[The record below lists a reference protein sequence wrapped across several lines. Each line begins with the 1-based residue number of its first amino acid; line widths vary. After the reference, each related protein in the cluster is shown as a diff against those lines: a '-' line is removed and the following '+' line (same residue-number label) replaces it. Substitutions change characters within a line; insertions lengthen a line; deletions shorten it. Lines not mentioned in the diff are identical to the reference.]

1 MQNFVFVL
9 LRVHKFSV
17 TDRISNFEKRQLVH
31 LTVELPQDP
40 FPKTNYCGPLNSF
53 QFVQVIAWF
62 GEQLRINFLSK
73 ILKFFCNCPSEGNY

>member
-1 MQNFVFVL
+1 MMQNFVFVL

-17 TDRISNFEKRQLVH
+17 TDRISHFKTRQLVH

-40 FPKTNYCGPLNSF
+40 FAQTNYCGPFNSF
-53 QFVQVIAWF
+53 QFVLVIAWF

-73 ILKFFCNCPSEGNY
+73 ILKFFCNFPSL